1 MTAIDIAKHVK
12 DNTCGDLKDFTRQH
26 SCFDG
31 SFYLGHIRYFADE
44 IGLSSYS
51 STVQNNLNKVWSG
64 QYFDREYT
72 DRQING
78 LDPY

>member
-1 MTAIDIAKHVK
+1 M
-12 DNTCGDLKDFTRQH
+12 
-26 SCFDG
+26 
-31 SFYLGHIRYFADE
+31 GHIRYFADE

-72 DRQING
+72 DRQISG

>member
-31 SFYLGHIRYFADE
+31 
-44 IGLSSYS
+44 
-51 STVQNNLNKVWSG
+51 
-64 QYFDREYT
+64 
-72 DRQING
+72 
-78 LDPY
+78 